1 MSVEQKEAMTQLNLR
16 LPKAL
21 HAEFKDACEDQGATP
36 SEVLRQLMES
46 FIQVHGAVG
55 HGQ

>member
-1 MSVEQKEAMTQLNLR
+1 MSVEQSEAMTQLNFR

-46 FIQVHGAVG
+46 FIQVHGSAG